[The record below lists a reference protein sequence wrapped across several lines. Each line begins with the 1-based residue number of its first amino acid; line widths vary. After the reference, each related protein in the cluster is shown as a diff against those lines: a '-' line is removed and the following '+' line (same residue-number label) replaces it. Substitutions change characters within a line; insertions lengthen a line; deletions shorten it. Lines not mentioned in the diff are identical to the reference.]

1 MCFITPFS
9 HPGGAIDATTR
20 YARPQLELISRLNPD
35 LRRARSARSTPRL
48 NAELNY
54 MFLCYEKIRTCYSA
68 ISVCTVD
75 LVYINATSPP
85 HAISTLPTLFSFSVL
100 LSTLPFGSTSCL
112 LPTAEVRQS
121 TMSVSTKILVNE
133 RRAATSALPSCS

>member
-54 MFLCYEKIRTCYSA
+54 MFLCYEKIRTC
-68 ISVCTVD
+68 
-75 LVYINATSPP
+75 
-85 HAISTLPTLFSFSVL
+85 SFL
-100 LSTLPFGSTSCL
+100 LT
-112 LPTAEVRQS
+112 
-121 TMSVSTKILVNE
+121 VSTRPPGTIFHLSLTTAGHKTVTL
-133 RRAATSALPSCS
+133 RAAQPRARGCSS